1 MACKSLRWEKN
12 QKNNMTGRFIFRGQI
27 VSPPRSSQL
36 GAGLLILLIVLFGLY
51 QTSPFPESIQSWLPR
66 ILLLLLPLSIVSRSI
81 YTVHFNVLVACYY
94 LERFLP
100 RFPLYPFS
108 DLTFLLLYFFTVMLI
123 PALRG
128 SVGWLRPGKFDASVW
143 RLVAITVVVP
153 IVALMLWVHCLSPD
167 LGRYGNMVPH
177 FPLWLIALYA
187 VANASFNAMLEE
199 TIWRGVML
207 EALDSAFGPGIW
219 PLVIQS
225 VSFAVA
231 HYRHGFPN
239 GIVGSAMVVVF
250 GMMLGVIRRK
260 SKGVLA
266 GWLAHTAV
274 DAAIFTMI
282 VYFIRQAS

>member
-1 MACKSLRWEKN
+1 MNGW
-12 QKNNMTGRFIFRGQI
+12 FVFRGQI
-27 VSPPRSSQL
+27 VPPPRSSRY
-36 GAGLLILLIVLFGLY
+36 GAMLLILLIVLFGLY
-51 QTSPFPESIQSWLPR
+51 QTSPFPKDIQTWVPCLF
-66 ILLLLLPLSIVSRSI
+66 LLLLPLSIASRSV
-81 YTVHFNVLVACYY
+81 YTIHFNVLVACYY

-108 DLTFLLLYFFTVMLI
+108 DLTFLLLYFFAVMLI
-123 PALRG
+123 PPLRG

-143 RLVAITVVVP
+143 TLVAITIVVP
-153 IVALMLWVHCLSPD
+153 IIALMVWVHYFSPD
-167 LGRYGNMVPH
+167 LGRYANMVPH

-187 VANASFNAMLEE
+187 VANAAFNAALEE

-219 PLVIQS
+219 PLLIQS
-225 VSFAVA
+225 VSFAAA

-239 GIVGSAMVVVF
+239 GIIGSAMVVVF

-282 VYFIRQAS
+282 VHFIRQAS